1 MDLRRDKSF
10 RMSWRWLYVKYP
22 EAESDRRA
30 DDTVFDQR
38 DWLQITLSSIG
49 DGVIT
54 ADRDGRVN
62 YLNPVAEKLTGWTL
76 AAAIGVEVE
85 QIFRI
90 INETTRKPVEQP
102 VRKVIER
109 GLTVGLGNHTLL
121 IARDGS
127 ERPIDDSAAAIKDAR
142 GNVVGVV
149 LIFRDITERRQAEMA
164 IDSAREYAESIVM
177 TVREPLLV
185 LDAQLHVRTANRSF
199 YKTFQ
204 VTPAETEGRFLY
216 SLGDGQWDIPALR
229 TLLEEILPRNPSFQ
243 DFEVN
248 HDFEH
253 IGQKTMLLNARCF
266 PPEGRFEL
274 ILLAI
279 EDITDRRQA
288 ERAVVDA
295 ERRKENFIAGVAHD
309 LRNPLAT
316 IAMATQI
323 VQIAES
329 EKDRARNLGVISH
342 QVKTLSRLIEDLL
355 DISRISKG
363 KIHLRKEALDL
374 ASVISRAVESVT
386 TLAKEMDHDLTV
398 FVPCEPMLVE
408 GDPMRLEQVF
418 GNLLT
423 NACKYTES
431 GGRITVTAGAEGG
444 EFVVRVRDSG
454 EGISTEMLPGL
465 FEMFT
470 QVESSTHRSRGGL
483 GIGLSLARTL
493 VEMHGGSV
501 QVASDGVGEGS
512 EFSVRLPAL
521 VG

>member
-1 MDLRRDKSF
+1 
-10 RMSWRWLYVKYP
+10 MSNAPYS
-22 EAESDRRA
+22 ESDGPA
-30 DDTVFDQR
+30 DNTVFDQR
-38 DWLQITLSSIG
+38 DWLQVTLSSIG

-76 AAAIGVEVE
+76 ADAVGAEVE

-90 INETTRKPVEQP
+90 INETTRNPVDQP

-121 IARDGS
+121 IARDGT

-142 GNVVGVV
+142 GNVIGVV
-149 LIFRDITERRQAEMA
+149 LIFRDITERRRAEMA
-164 IDSAREYAESIVM
+164 IDTAREYAESIVT

-199 YKTFQ
+199 YETFQ

-279 EDITDRRQA
+279 EDITDRKRA
-288 ERAVVDA
+288 ERAVADA
-295 ERRKENFIAGVAHD
+295 ERRKDEFIAVLAHE
-309 LRNPLAT
+309 LRTPLAS
-316 IAMATQI
+316 INLAARL
-323 VQIAES
+323 VQSTVS
-329 EKDRARNLGVISH
+329 EKDRSRSLGILVH
-342 QVKTLSRLIEDLL
+342 QVKTLNRLIEDLL
-355 DISRISKG
+355 DVSRISKG
-363 KIHLRKEALDL
+363 KIHLRKEVVDL
-374 ASVISRAVESVT
+374 ASVIGRAVESVT
-386 TLAKEMDHDLTV
+386 ALAEERGHELIV
-398 FVPCEPMLVE
+398 SVPREPMVVE
-408 GDPMRLEQVF
+408 GDPTRLEQVI

-423 NACKYTES
+423 NACKYTEK

-444 EFVVRVRDSG
+444 EFIVRVRDSG
-454 EGISTEMLPGL
+454 EGISAEMLPGL
-465 FEMFT
+465 FDMFT
-470 QVESSTHRSRGGL
+470 QVESSTQHSLGGL
-483 GIGLSLARTL
+483 GIGLFLAKTL
-493 VEMHGGSV
+493 VEMNGGSLD
-501 QVASDGVGEGS
+501 VASGGVGLGS